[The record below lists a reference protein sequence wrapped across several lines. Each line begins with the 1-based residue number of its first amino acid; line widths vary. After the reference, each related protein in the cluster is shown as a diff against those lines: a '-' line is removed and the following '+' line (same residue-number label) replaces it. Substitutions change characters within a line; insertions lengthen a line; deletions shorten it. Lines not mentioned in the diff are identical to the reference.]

1 MKGLNNRPA
10 TMEPALS
17 QAQRVLSF
25 AANFYHELLTGNVKR
40 FKEIYECAEKGKI
53 IRGDIKNFKIG
64 FCPSLEDTDYQG
76 RALVKHHCEGFLTYP
91 TFLSKI
97 VQMGL
102 IKEDVIKTGKD
113 ICDRLFDTFAGCI
126 TFPVYDAEG
135 KIQGIVGRNILEST
149 WMSVGIESRRWLYGI
164 HKVRYDIQD
173 RRTVIL
179 VETISDFFLFYDVI
193 SRAGMSLVVAT
204 IRPEVTP
211 EAIDILSSLA
221 VKDFF
226 IAIDLD
232 ELHRQ
237 KLQETIREKRGQA
250 YYISDSKEGDN
261 SVRKIKEISNL
272 AFNPAL
278 KRLLREAAEVAER
291 MG

>member
-1 MKGLNNRPA
+1 
-10 TMEPALS
+10 MEPALS

-25 AANFYHELLTGNVKR
+25 AANFYHELLTGNVTR
-40 FKEIYECAEKGKI
+40 FKEIYEYAEKGKI
-53 IRGDIKNFKIG
+53 IRGDIKNFRIG
-64 FCPSLEDTDYQG
+64 FCPSLEDADYQG
-76 RALVKHHCEGFLTYP
+76 RALVKYHCEEFLTYP
-91 TFLSKI
+91 AFLSKI
-97 VQMGL
+97 AQMGL
-102 IKEDVIKTGKD
+102 IKEDITKTGQH
-113 ICDRLFDTFAGCI
+113 ICDRFFDRFAGCI

-149 WMSVGIESRRWLYGI
+149 WMSVGIESPKWLYGI
-164 HKVRYDIQD
+164 HKMRYDIQD

-179 VETISDFFLFYDVI
+179 VETIFDFFSFYDII

-226 IAIDLD
+226 IVIDLD
-232 ELHRQ
+232 ELHRE

-250 YYISDSKEGDN
+250 YYISDSKEGGN

-272 AFNPAL
+272 AFDPAL
-278 KRLLREAAEVAER
+278 KRLLRETAEVAER
-291 MG
+291 TR